1 MRNLE
6 TLFDLCQESDI
17 SVLVK
22 GVHGIGKSQRAEA
35 YAKNRGYLCE
45 PLFLSHQETGD
56 LIGIPEV
63 KDGVTY
69 WSVPVWLQR
78 MYEAE
83 KRGQKCVLF
92 LDELNRA
99 RLDVRQS
106 ALQLV
111 LCKQIH
117 QHVLP
122 PGTLVIAAVN
132 PDDEY
137 QVAELDVALNDRFI
151 VIELKPDT
159 EEWITWA
166 KNNSIEEVVISFLA
180 DNPDKLWFKTE
191 NELNHPTPRSWV
203 KTSDFLKTNKSRNLD
218 KEVRDSILSAFLNGK
233 IGRSVGTQFLAYLRE
248 RDDLNIDKIEDFCKK
263 IKNKK
268 KREIGKTVEK
278 LKPQLDN
285 VEIIKIQYVV
295 QEMIKKYIPLT
306 KDLTSEE
313 AFEKAYPLMVLLYSL
328 SLEVLHSVLKSV
340 KEPEEY
346 RHLYSGL
353 VHADNFEDGS
363 MRQKEIIKRIIDK
376 MGNEGDKK

>member
-1 MRNLE
+1 MKNLE
-6 TLFDLCQESDI
+6 TLFELCQESDI
-17 SVLVK
+17 SVLMK
-22 GVHGIGKSQRAEA
+22 GVHGIGKSERGEA
-35 YAKNRGYLCE
+35 YALNKGYICE

-69 WSVPVWLQR
+69 WSVPVWLKR

-117 QHVLP
+117 QHKLP
-122 PGTLVIAAVN
+122 EGTLVIAAIN

-137 QVAELDVALNDRFI
+137 QVAELDPALNDRFI
-151 VIELKPDT
+151 IVELKPDA
-159 EEWITWA
+159 EEWISWA
-166 KNNSIEEVVISFLA
+166 RKKSIEEAVISFIA

-203 KTSDFLKTNKSRNLD
+203 KTSDFLKNLKNRNLETD
-218 KEVRDSILSAFLNGK
+218 IKNSVTSTFLTGK
-233 IGRSVGTQFLAYLRE
+233 IGRSVGAQFLSYLRE
-248 RDDLNIDKIEDFCKK
+248 RDDLNIERIEEFCKK

-268 KREIGKTVEK
+268 KKDIEKTVDK
-278 LKPQLDN
+278 IKPQIEN
-285 VEIIKIQYVV
+285 VEVIKIQYIAN
-295 QEMIKKYIPLT
+295 EMIKKYVPMAENLT
-306 KDLTSEE
+306 PEE
-313 AFEKAYPLMVLLYSL
+313 GFEKCYPLMVLLYSL

-340 KEPEEY
+340 KENEETKN
-346 RHLYSGL
+346 LYSEL
-353 VHADNFEDGS
+353 VRCDSLEDGNL
-363 MRQKEIIKRIIDK
+363 RKKELINRILDK
-376 MGNEGDKK
+376 MKG

>member
-69 WSVPVWLQR
+69 WSVPVWLKR
-78 MYEAE
+78 MYEAQE
-83 KRGQKCVLF
+83 RGQKCVLF

-137 QVAELDVALNDRFI
+137 QVAELDVALNDRFV

-159 EEWITWA
+159 EEWIGWA

-218 KEVRDSILSAFLNGK
+218 KEIRDSIFTAFLNGK

-248 RDDLNIDKIEDFCKK
+248 RDDLNIERIEDFCKK

-268 KREIGKTVEK
+268 KREIEKTIEK
-278 LKPQLDN
+278 FKPLIDK
-285 VEIIKIQYVV
+285 VEIIKIQYIT
-295 QEMIKKYIPLT
+295 QEMIKKYLPLVE
-306 KDLTSEE
+306 KLTPEE
-313 AFEKAYPLMVLLYSL
+313 GFEKCYPVMVLLYSL
-328 SLEVLHSVLKSV
+328 SLEVLHSVLKSI
-340 KEPEEY
+340 KEPEDT
-346 RHLYSGL
+346 RFLYSEL
-353 VHADNFEDGS
+353 IRCDSFEDGN
-363 MRQKEIIKRIIDK
+363 MRPKELVKRILDK
-376 MGNEGDKK
+376 MKEN

>member
-6 TLFDLCQESDI
+6 TLFDLCQESDV

-35 YAKNRGYLCE
+35 YAKNKGYHCE
-45 PLFLSHQETGD
+45 VLFLSHQETGD
-56 LIGIPEV
+56 LIGIPYLE
-63 KDGVTY
+63 DGTTN
-69 WSVPVWLQR
+69 WSTPVWLKK

-83 KRGQKCVLF
+83 NRGQKCVLF

-111 LCKQIH
+111 LSKQIH
-117 QHVLP
+117 QHFLP
-122 PGTLVIAAVN
+122 AGTLVIAAVN

-137 QVAELDVALNDRFI
+137 QVAELDIALNDRFD
-151 VIELKPDT
+151 VIELKPNT
-159 EEWITWA
+159 EEWIEWA
-166 KNNSIEEVVISFLA
+166 KQNSVEEVVISFVA

-203 KTSDFLKTNKSRNLD
+203 KTSDFLKVTKSRNLD
-218 KEVRDSILSAFLNGK
+218 KEVRDSVLAAFLNGK

-248 RDDLNIDKIEDFCKK
+248 RDDLNIERIEEFCKK

-268 KREIGKTVEK
+268 KRDILKTVEK
-278 LKPQLDN
+278 LKPQIEN
-285 VEIIKIQYVV
+285 VEIIKIQYIV
-295 QEMIKKYIPLT
+295 QEMIKKYIPQT
-306 KDLTSEE
+306 VDLTPEE
-313 AFEKAYPLMVLLYSL
+313 GFEKAYPLMVLLYSL

-340 KEPEEY
+340 KEPE
-346 RHLYSGL
+346 RTLFSFSSL
-353 VHADNFEDGS
+353 
-363 MRQKEIIKRIIDK
+363 
-376 MGNEGDKK
+376 